1 MASPDSTISQIAM
14 PIPREP
20 SLFNQKCGCT
30 VSEAAQPWKPCR
42 KTTRKIQH
50 KKNKRFCYGHLMKK
64 LTCPGHS
71 DRTHWQKE
79 GHCRVPHLHQGEHK
93 VHNFNTFPLRF
104 KRGKKW
110 IGSHYM
116 SFFECEFPKSFPAWV
131 RETVQGTWCVFTS
144 WTAFGT
150 MGVGLHEK
158 FENEEYCT
166 WTPI

>member
-1 MASPDSTISQIAM
+1 MVTKSNAVVFDFGLGQTTKPGFCQQRGFALQCHSAMASPDSTISQIAM

-50 KKNKRFCYGHLMKK
+50 KKKNRWFCYGHLVKK
-64 LTCPGHS
+64 ITCPGHS
-71 DRTHWQKE
+71 DRTHWQKK

-104 KRGKKW
+104 KRVKMNW
-110 IGSHYM
+110 QLLHEH
-116 SFFECEFPKSFPAWV
+116 FECEFPKSFPA
-131 RETVQGTWCVFTS
+131 
-144 WTAFGT
+144 
-150 MGVGLHEK
+150 
-158 FENEEYCT
+158 
-166 WTPI
+166 